1 MGGKKGGS
9 GGSSFNSEKNS
20 APNINIVEMKNNV
33 DKLLEKMEGLS
44 ESLDQFK
51 EDASTESNRVDKLVE
66 DENTGLSNLVED
78 ITTDIRKELQAVRT
92 TANNVETLLHTLAR
106 GLMDVGNIIVK
117 APGYVATTVVNAPIT
132 TNLEAELKED
142 KEILR
147 KATKE
152 IVDAYTKLIDRLD
165 TAHNNSIVI
174 LTLLFALSFFFY
186 SHSLPAGT
194 RMKPV
199 EFSGRVSIVILSAAV
214 CMCYLWLQ
222 YQKICNIGL
231 QLRALNGR
239 FQDYTNVFTSLS
251 ESKEERAEKQ
261 PNTQGNQVELPVTA
275 AAQLVGKYKHLEK
288 RKLISAF
295 EAETFRKQ
303 PIEMMPSTSKLYL
316 WFIGLLFIGS
326 AILMIAGAV
335 NEFKNGSP

>member
-117 APGYVATTVVNAPIT
+117 APGY
-132 TNLEAELKED
+132 
-142 KEILR
+142 
-147 KATKE
+147 
-152 IVDAYTKLIDRLD
+152 
-165 TAHNNSIVI
+165 
-174 LTLLFALSFFFY
+174 
-186 SHSLPAGT
+186 
-194 RMKPV
+194 
-199 EFSGRVSIVILSAAV
+199 
-214 CMCYLWLQ
+214 
-222 YQKICNIGL
+222 
-231 QLRALNGR
+231 
-239 FQDYTNVFTSLS
+239 
-251 ESKEERAEKQ
+251 
-261 PNTQGNQVELPVTA
+261 
-275 AAQLVGKYKHLEK
+275 
-288 RKLISAF
+288 
-295 EAETFRKQ
+295 
-303 PIEMMPSTSKLYL
+303 
-316 WFIGLLFIGS
+316 
-326 AILMIAGAV
+326 
-335 NEFKNGSP
+335 